1 MEQFFGELERFG
13 SEFIYPN
20 RWIVLPVV
28 IALLAAA
35 IAAGWRLRLYRPLL
49 DHKYLTAAVG
59 VPLLAIAIPVGWY
72 LLSPLWERSFLEE
85 AAPAFDRSAI
95 AAAVPEAASTPSP
108 TATPPPAEADG
119 AAAETPA
126 ASTTPATDGGA
137 EGDGAGEGAETGD
150 GEAGA
155 RLHAF
160 GEWRG
165 ADDFHFARGQALI
178 IETAPGVYILR
189 VENFSVRNGPDL
201 FVYLSR
207 NPDGWEEDAVNLG
220 DLKATD
226 GAFNYE
232 IPSEVEIGE
241 ARSAVVW
248 CRRFAVLF
256 GHAPLEILETEAA
269 E

>member
-1 MEQFFGELERFG
+1 MEEIFGELERFG

-20 RWIVLPVV
+20 RWIVLPIV
-28 IALLAAA
+28 IVAVAGALAFA
-35 IAAGWRLRLYRPLL
+35 WRMRLYRPLL
-49 DHKYLTAAVG
+49 EHKYLTAG
-59 VPLLAIAIPVGWY
+59 IGLPLLAVAIPVAWY

-95 AAAVPEAASTPSP
+95 ATPSP
-108 TATPPPAEADG
+108 EATATPPPAAATAQATEAPSETEP
-119 AAAETPA
+119 AATATTPA
-126 ASTTPATDGGA
+126 ATATAATADA
-137 EGDGAGEGAETGD
+137 GDGV

-160 GEWRG
+160 GEWQG
-165 ADDFHFARGQALI
+165 ADDFHFARGKALI
-178 IETAPGVYILR
+178 IETEPGVYILR
-189 VENFSVRNGPDL
+189 VEDFSVRNGPDL

-207 NPDGWEEDAVNLG
+207 SPDGWEEDAVNLG

-232 IPSEVEIGE
+232 IPSDLDIEEFQ
-241 ARSAVVW
+241 SAVVW

-256 GHAPLEILETEAA
+256 GHATLQVVTE
-269 E
+269 

>member
-1 MEQFFGELERFG
+1 METIFGELERFG
-13 SEFIYPN
+13 SEVIYPN
-20 RWIVLPVV
+20 RWIALPVAV
-28 IALLAAA
+28 ALLAGALA
-35 IAAGWRLRLYRPLL
+35 VSWRWRLYRPLI
-49 DHKYLTAAVG
+49 DHKYITAAIG
-59 VPLLAIAIPVGWY
+59 VPLLAIALPVGWY

-95 AAAVPEAASTPSP
+95 ATAVPAAAASPPPTSTETP
-108 TATPPPAEADG
+108 ATPPATEAPASPAAPAAADQPDAGGAAGDETADG
-119 AAAETPA
+119 E
-126 ASTTPATDGGA
+126 
-137 EGDGAGEGAETGD
+137 E
-150 GEAGA
+150 GA

-160 GEWRG
+160 GEWQG
-165 ADDFHFARGQALI
+165 SDDFHFARGQALL

-207 NPDGWEEDAVNLG
+207 DPDGWEEDAVNLG
-220 DLKATD
+220 ALKATD

-232 IPSEVEIGE
+232 IPSGVAIEE

-256 GHAPLEILETEAA
+256 GHAPLEIVAA